1 MAKLPALL
9 MAKKSTDATTSST
22 PGTRKARRPTL
33 TAQSRSTT
41 RPSTTASTVSS
52 TQSRAESVK
61 SRDGQSNQETHEDKA
76 VAVAVQPR
84 RAIARQASS
93 KLTKKKAGG
102 ATSAVEDVERRRK
115 LFAKWMKSQQDQPA
129 VAAAVSS
136 EFPISQAPTAET
148 VTRLPP
154 IHTSPPRPSSSPLQQ
169 TTTEIADPTRLP
181 PLRPNALVL
190 SVDHTEPLASAIP
203 DEEPNLDDSLDEDEV
218 NQLLNWTDNLLSPN
232 TLESSL
238 AGLDEDPD
246 DMG

>member
-1 MAKLPALL
+1 MQPL

-22 PGTRKARRPTL
+22 PRTRKARRPTL

-61 SRDGQSNQETHEDKA
+61 SRDGQSNQETHEDK
-76 VAVAVQPR
+76 AVAVQPR

-136 EFPISQAPTAET
+136 EVPISQAPTAET

-154 IHTSPPRPSSSPLQQ
+154 IHTSPSRPPSSPLQQ
-169 TTTEIADPTRLP
+169 TTTEIADPTWLP

-190 SVDHTEPLASAIP
+190 SVDHTEPVASAIP

-232 TLESSL
+232 ALESSL
-238 AGLDEDPD
+238 AGLDEDLD